1 MDQHDR
7 NGDQQHQA
15 DQACQRG
22 FEHGTLPRPLQS
34 GRSQPIAHARSG
46 FRLPCAT
53 QQQLPLHAWRQV
65 LRRISE
71 AHGFFRKSFFKAFF
85 VFDTAAFCHALLLS
99 GWRKAGAQKAIT
111 SPIAANGSER

>member
-1 MDQHDR
+1 MDQYDR

-15 DQACQRG
+15 DQTCQRG

-65 LRRISE
+65 LRRVSE
-71 AHGFFRKSFFKAFF
+71 AHGFFRESFFKGLL
-85 VFDTAAFCHALLLS
+85 VLYAAALCHALLL
-99 GWRKAGAQKAIT
+99 AD
-111 SPIAANGSER
+111 